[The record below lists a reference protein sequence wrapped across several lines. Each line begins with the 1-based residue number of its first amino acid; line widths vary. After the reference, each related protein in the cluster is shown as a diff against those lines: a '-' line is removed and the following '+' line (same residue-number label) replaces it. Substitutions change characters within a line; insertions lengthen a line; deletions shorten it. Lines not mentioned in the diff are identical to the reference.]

1 MPKRRTVSRPASIHT
16 AWIRTT
22 LASFALMVI
31 ADNALAQI
39 QSNVPPAEAKCGS
52 VVVVKCEPRKEVES
66 PNAAAERAL
75 KEDRQ
80 RRTETRLSATNPRPD
95 LGVIIIEGE
104 RIRPLTVE
112 ESLKRAIPEEPVAGG
127 TYTYSIG
134 EGAQCTCMTVCPP
147 WWTLMPCCSCT
158 DRTGNRM
165 STAPGSTP
173 LR

>member
-1 MPKRRTVSRPASIHT
+1 MPELRTPRRPAKAHIVGL
-16 AWIRTT
+16 RTQLGL
-22 LASFALMVI
+22 LASIVVA
-31 ADNALAQI
+31 ASALAQI
-39 QSNVPPAEAKCGS
+39 QSNVPPTETKCGS
-52 VVVVKCEPRKEVES
+52 VVVIKCEPRKEVES

-80 RRTETRLSATNPRPD
+80 RRTETRLSTTNPRPD

-112 ESLKRAIPEEPVAGG
+112 ESLKRAIPDEPVAGG
-127 TYTYSIG
+127 THTYSIG
-134 EGAQCTCMTVCPP
+134 EGAQCTCMNVCPP